1 MSRELGHIMDDEDP
15 WLANVA
21 ELLGS
26 ARPNLPIAFVGGDA
40 GDDGADLGG
49 RAAVSKRPA
58 AAVLKR
64 PAAYRID
71 LCGRGLV
78 ECKISLGILASI
90 CLEFAICKRGHCN
103 FQISRLE
110 MKLQFPGLEI

>member
-1 MSRELGHIMDDEDP
+1 MDDEDP

-49 RAAVSKRPA
+49 RAAVLKRPA